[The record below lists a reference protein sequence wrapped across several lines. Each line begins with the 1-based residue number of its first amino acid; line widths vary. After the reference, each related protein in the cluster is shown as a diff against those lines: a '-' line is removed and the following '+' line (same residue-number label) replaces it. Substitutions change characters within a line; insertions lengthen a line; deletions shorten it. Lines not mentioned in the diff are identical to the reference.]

1 MIDCFMGL
9 DVASKSRVA
18 HSFESCLF
26 VEMVVVFDGKGFV
39 FDGMGVVFE

>member
-1 MIDCFMGL
+1 MMVCFVGL
-9 DVASKSRVA
+9 NVASVSRIA

-39 FDGMGVVFE
+39 FDGRGVVFE